1 MPKMKTHKGLMKRIR
16 VTATGKIKYKQP
28 NAGHLMSSK
37 GGKRRRRL
45 HKPGVLKSTFVAR
58 LTRALAGAK
67 P

>member
-16 VTATGKIKYKQP
+16 VSASGKIIYKQP
-28 NAGHLMSSK
+28 NAGHLMSGK
-37 GGKRRRRL
+37 AGKRRRRL
-45 HKPGVLKSTFVAR
+45 RRAGQLKSTFVAR